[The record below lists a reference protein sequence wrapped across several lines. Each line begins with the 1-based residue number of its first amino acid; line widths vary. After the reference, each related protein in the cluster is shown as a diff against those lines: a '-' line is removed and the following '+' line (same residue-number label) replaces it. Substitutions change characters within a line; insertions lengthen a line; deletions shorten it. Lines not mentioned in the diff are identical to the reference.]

1 MLVSNILKEYKPLS
15 MVSVNG
21 KHFKVW
27 EVPNTNQYAVSVESA
42 DFTEIF
48 HFDNFKAAETKYG
61 VLIKGAV

>member
-1 MLVSNILKEYKPLS
+1 